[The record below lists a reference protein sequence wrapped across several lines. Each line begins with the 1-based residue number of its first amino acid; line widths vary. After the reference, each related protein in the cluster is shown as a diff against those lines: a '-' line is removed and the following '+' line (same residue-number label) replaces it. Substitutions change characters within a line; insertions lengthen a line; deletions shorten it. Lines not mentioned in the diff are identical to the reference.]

1 MEYTEQELDAV
12 FAAVMEGASN
22 VERRDPGLRAQ
33 IRTSVEMLLDGRA
46 QPSRRYPYALDLPV
60 VARLMR
66 EAREQG
72 RKEGAAYHADDVA
85 LARSPLAASCV
96 RQGVSAQA
104 AANAFEYE
112 LHELTQEFIRHKT
125 NAAAPIVV
133 ALDAVSA
140 DLIKRAREQGAAEM
154 RERAALVAMQPDICP
169 VDGPVAAERIRSL
182 PLSVPK

>member
-72 RKEGAAYHADDVA
+72 
-85 LARSPLAASCV
+85 
-96 RQGVSAQA
+96 
-104 AANAFEYE
+104 
-112 LHELTQEFIRHKT
+112 
-125 NAAAPIVV
+125 
-133 ALDAVSA
+133 
-140 DLIKRAREQGAAEM
+140 AAEM
-154 RERAALVAMQPDICP
+154 KERAALL
-169 VDGPVAAERIRSL
+169 AEDADVSIPMRSLMAKHIRSL
-182 PLSVPK
+182 AVTKGDEQ